1 MTPSPEPSY
10 YQVEQLED
18 CCDGSVSG
26 PHILID
32 LSGNSLLV
40 NDTVAVD
47 IGSGTKCYTIRGGI
61 NPIPAEIGDYVYI
74 NFGEENC
81 AVCTLG
87 FVCPTPTPT
96 VTPTSTLTP
105 TPTPTNN
112 LNFVYLE
119 NCCNPG
125 TFYAISYLDGQLGL
139 IPDTGVWY
147 VTGQTSLTNVCYTII
162 EEPESYVYVGPLT
175 GTFYGTGEENNIP
188 YDSGAI
194 KYSDCETCGVVNSC
208 KAQITPSPTP
218 TNSVTPT
225 RTPTPSVSPSRT
237 PTRTPTPTVTR
248 TPTRTPTPT
257 VTPTK
262 SSCPVSQYNHQVIAC
277 QVGAADC
284 TKTTGFIKVNGVS
297 VFSWSTAA
305 VTQSGNIQINSGD
318 VVQLQMVAIDN
329 TPTCVNGGIPFSDV
343 SGIIRIGGPTG
354 TIIYNQNTC
363 SPSCSGGS
371 GILDTTFTAT
381 TCNYYF
387 QLQSSCS

>member
-1 MTPSPEPSY
+1 M
-10 YQVEQLED
+10 
-18 CCDGSVSG
+18 
-26 PHILID
+26 
-32 LSGNSLLV
+32 LV
-40 NDTVAVD
+40 NDTISVD
-47 IGSGTKCYTIRGGI
+47 LGSGLQCYTIRGGI
-61 NPIPAEIGDYVYI
+61 DPIPPEIGNYVYI

-87 FVCPTPTPT
+87 FICPSPTPTI
-96 VTPTSTLTP
+96 TPTRTQTP
-105 TPTPTNN
+105 TPTPSNT

-119 NCCNPG
+119 NCCNLG
-125 TFYAISYLDGQLGL
+125 TYYRISYLDNQSSQ
-139 IPDTGVWY
+139 IPPTGTWY
-147 VTGQTSLTNVCYTII
+147 ITGQTSLTNVCYTII
-162 EEPESYVYVGPLT
+162 EPTGPYTDVGPLT
-175 GTFYGTGEENNIP
+175 GTFYGTNGEEVNIP
-188 YDSGAI
+188 YESGGLSFDNCDI
-194 KYSDCETCGVVNSC
+194 CDNSWTC

-218 TNSVTPT
+218 TNTITATRTPTPT
-225 RTPTPSVSPSRT
+225 RTPTVT
-237 PTRTPTPTVTR
+237 PTRTVTPSVTR
-248 TPTRTPTPT
+248 TPTKTPTPT
-257 VTPTK
+257 ITPTK

-277 QVGAADC
+277 QVGASDC

-305 VTQSGNIQINSGD
+305 VTQSGNITINPGD

-343 SGIIRIGGPTG
+343 SGIIRIGGAGG

-387 QLQSSCS
+387 QLQSACS